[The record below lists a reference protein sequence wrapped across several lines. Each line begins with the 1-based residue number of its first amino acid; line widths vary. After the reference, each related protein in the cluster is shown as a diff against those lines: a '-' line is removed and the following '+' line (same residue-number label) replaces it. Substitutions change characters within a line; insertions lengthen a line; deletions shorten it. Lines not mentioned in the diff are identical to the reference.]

1 LWVSFDLGRPFGPPN
16 DAEFQRRVLSSA
28 LELLEV
34 ESGPVIVDFPDDEP
48 ATDGD
53 QNGWAC
59 PINFSRPEQ
68 ELTGSAAIAA
78 ALKNE
83 FAQFAPWY
91 DKAVEKHGRTTVGVS
106 GLELDDMA
114 NLFGAMLDDALPPSP
129 VEELPLAD
137 VVRLSA
143 QDVKAYMTEAASAQ
157 PGDAGARQLAEW
169 FWNET
174 ATGGIFKQLRD
185 RCLASEDEA
194 IKLLGI
200 VLLVPTSQ
208 AA

>member
-1 LWVSFDLGRPFGPPN
+1 MSFDLGRPFGPPN

-143 QDVKAYMTEAASAQ
+143 QDAKAYMTEAASAQ

>member
-1 LWVSFDLGRPFGPPN
+1 M
-16 DAEFQRRVLSSA
+16 
-28 LELLEV
+28 
-34 ESGPVIVDFPDDEP
+34 
-48 ATDGD
+48 
-53 QNGWAC
+53 
-59 PINFSRPEQ
+59 
-68 ELTGSAAIAA
+68 
-78 ALKNE
+78 
-83 FAQFAPWY
+83 
-91 DKAVEKHGRTTVGVS
+91 GVS

>member
-1 LWVSFDLGRPFGPPN
+1 MSFDLGRPFGPPN

-68 ELTGSAAIAA
+68 ELTGSAVIAA

>member
-1 LWVSFDLGRPFGPPN
+1 MSFDLGRPFGPPN

>member
-1 LWVSFDLGRPFGPPN
+1 VSFDLGRPFGPPN

-68 ELTGSAAIAA
+68 ELTGSAVIAA

>member
-1 LWVSFDLGRPFGPPN
+1 MSFDLGRPFGPPN

-137 VVRLSA
+137 VVCLSA

-169 FWNET
+169 FWNEA

>member
-143 QDVKAYMTEAASAQ
+143 QDAKAYMTEAASAQ